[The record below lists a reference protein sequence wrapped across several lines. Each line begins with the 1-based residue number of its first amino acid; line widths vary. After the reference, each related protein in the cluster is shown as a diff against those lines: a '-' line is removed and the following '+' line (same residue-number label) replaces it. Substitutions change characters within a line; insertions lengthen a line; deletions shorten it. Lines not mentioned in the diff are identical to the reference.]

1 MNQASVQSA
10 STDAFLRVA
19 NVRKSYD
26 GTTNVVEGVTLDI
39 TKGEFVTFLGPSGSG
54 KTTML
59 SMIAGFEAPSGGDI
73 RLNGRSLVEVP
84 VNKRNI
90 GIVFQNYALFPH
102 MSALDN
108 VAFPL
113 QMRKLPSAETAEKA
127 RQALATVGL
136 EQHANKLP
144 RQLSGGQQQ
153 RVALARALV
162 FKPDV
167 LLLDEPLSALDKN
180 LRVQM
185 QIEIKRLHQEMG
197 MTTVFV
203 THDQSEAMTMSDR
216 IAVFSHGR
224 IEQFGSPMEIYSK
237 PATRFV
243 GSFIGES
250 NFFDVTVADTA
261 QGLYRSEQLGMLEGP
276 KSPSFALG
284 AACSL
289 MVRPESIRLVP
300 SGATATPGSCRAEF
314 DVQTIINYGDSALVI
329 GQANGLAV
337 RVKLP
342 QIDLAG
348 LAQGQRRSIVWEAQ
362 HSHALPAV

>member
-1 MNQASVQSA
+1 MAD
-10 STDAFLRVA
+10 TFLRVTD
-19 NVRKSYD
+19 VRKSYD
-26 GTTNVVEGVTLDI
+26 GSTNVVEGVNLDI
-39 TKGEFVTFLGPSGSG
+39 AKGEFVTFLGPSGSG

-59 SMIAGFEAPSGGDI
+59 SMIAGFEAPTGGDI

-84 VNKRNI
+84 VHKRNI

-113 QMRKLPSAETAEKA
+113 VMRKLPSSDIADKA
-127 RQALATVGL
+127 RRALATVGL
-136 EQHANKLP
+136 EQHAGKLP

-162 FKPDV
+162 FGPDV

-185 QIEIKRLHQEMG
+185 QIEIKRLHQELG

-216 IAVFSHGR
+216 IAVFSHGH
-224 IEQFGSPMEIYSK
+224 IEQFGAPMEIYSS

-250 NFFDVTVADTA
+250 NFFDVTVVDAA
-261 QGLYRSEQLGMLEGP
+261 QGLFQSPELGLLEGP
-276 KSPSFALG
+276 KHHAFGKG
-284 AACSL
+284 AQCSL
-289 MVRPESIRLVP
+289 MVRPESIRI
-300 SGATATPGSCRAEF
+300 TAPDAAPTPGTCRAQF
-314 DVQTIINYGDSALVI
+314 DVENIINYGDSALII
-329 GQANGLAV
+329 GRAAGLPV
-337 RVKLP
+337 RVKLA
-342 QIDLAG
+342 QIDLAD
-348 LAQGQRRSIVWEAQ
+348 LHQGARRSIVWDAR
-362 HSHALPAV
+362 HSHALPSA

>member
-1 MNQASVQSA
+1 MTQATAPSKLA
-10 STDAFLRVA
+10 DPFLRVDD
-19 NVRKSYD
+19 VRKSYD
-26 GTTNVVEGVTLDI
+26 GRINVVEDVSLDI
-39 TKGEFVTFLGPSGSG
+39 AKGEFVTFLGPSGSG

-59 SMIAGFEAPSGGDI
+59 SMIAGFEAPTGGDI

-84 VNKRNI
+84 VHKRNI

-102 MSALDN
+102 MTALDN

-113 QMRKLPSAETAEKA
+113 VMRKLPSSEIADKA
-127 RQALATVGL
+127 RRALATVGL
-136 EQHANKLP
+136 EQHADKMP

-162 FKPDV
+162 FGPDV

-185 QIEIKRLHQEMG
+185 QIEIKRLHEELN

-216 IAVFSHGR
+216 IAVFSAGR
-224 IEQFGSPMEIYSK
+224 IEQFAKPMEIYSQ

-250 NFFDVTVADTA
+250 NFFDVNVVDAA
-261 QGLYRSEQLGMLEGP
+261 QGLYQSAE
-276 KSPSFALG
+276 LG
-284 AACSL
+284 ALRGPATTGFANGARCSL
-289 MVRPESIRLVP
+289 MVRPESIRVVAADA
-300 SGATATPGSCRAEF
+300 STSAGWSAAF
-314 DVQTIINYGDSALVI
+314 DVDNVINFGDSALVI
-329 GQANGLAV
+329 GRANGLPV
-337 RVKLP
+337 RVKLA
-342 QIDLAG
+342 QIDLGDLRAG
-348 LAQGQRRSIVWEAQ
+348 ERRAISWDPQ
-362 HSHALPAV
+362 HSHALPAS